1 MTTRAVYKTPSEKA
15 AKRLYKSCVEHHTFF
30 RYKIFFRPVSTV
42 CTLAICK
49 TPIFLLLFF
58 FVFCYCLNFKSYCQ
72 YVQQNSV
79 RSFLPHTTLPILL
92 QTQSC
97 LFCVRLTFSDPPPSR
112 SSSLLRMGSKF
123 RYSDRTLYQLHKDG
137 QPIKDQPK
145 FKRVSSLNWSRR
157 YQMPSLSETRIYVKE
172 DDESNKRPLSEGD
185 LPGKMRWYKGGQ
197 VS

>member
-1 MTTRAVYKTPSEKA
+1 MRRQPSACINLALNIIHSSGIKFSSGQYQLSA
-15 AKRLYKSCVEHHTFF
+15 HWPSAKHPYF
-30 RYKIFFRPVSTV
+30 Y
-42 CTLAICK
+42 
-49 TPIFLLLFF
+49 
-58 FVFCYCLNFKSYCQ
+58 

-79 RSFLPHTTLPILL
+79 RSFLPHTTLLILL

-145 FKRVSSLNWSRR
+145 FNRVSSLNWSRR

>member
-1 MTTRAVYKTPSEKA
+1 MRRQPSACINLVLNIIHSSGIKFSSGQYQLSA
-15 AKRLYKSCVEHHTFF
+15 HWPSAKHPYFYYYFHFIT
-30 RYKIFFRPVSTV
+30 
-42 CTLAICK
+42 
-49 TPIFLLLFF
+49 
-58 FVFCYCLNFKSYCQ
+58 FCYCLNFKSYSQ

-79 RSFLPHTTLPILL
+79 RSFLPHTTLLILL

-145 FKRVSSLNWSRR
+145 FNRVSSLNWSRR